1 MLKIFVRINK
11 DFYAFENY
19 NIIFFS
25 NRLIYNLIIIFM
37 NF

>member
-25 NRLIYNLIIIFM
+25 NRLIYNDYHFYE
-37 NF
+37 F